1 MIFCVWC
8 KIFATSSTIIWSE
21 SQRKIIFLFMIF
33 CFLCR
38 NRQIVIFLI
47 EIIFTFITT
56 TTISIIIIITITIT
70 TTNIFYVCIMTMLMM
85 LRLMMR
91 KAGGESEK
99 FVSCVEDGLIVSQ
112 VTIFRILMINADEHD
127 DKHDHNCCRYFA
139 CPAPTGR
146 MFLHKV
152 KFFPF
157 PSTSLHHSHFL
168 FQLYTN
174 SAKTRGP
181 F

>member
-1 MIFCVWC
+1 MYDV
-8 KIFATSSTIIWSE
+8 KSSPPLPQSFDQKAKE
-21 SQRKIIFLFMIF
+21 RLLVFFMIF

-38 NRQIVIFLI
+38 NRQIVIFVI
-47 EIIFTFITT
+47 EIIFAFITA
-56 TTISIIIIITITIT
+56 TTISIIIIT

-112 VTIFRILMINADEHD
+112 VTIIRILVINADEHD